1 MPAESNG
8 AVIHIE
14 RVSKVYKTG
23 DITVHAL
30 RALSLSVRH
39 GEFVAIMGPSGSG
52 KSTLMNIIGCLD
64 RPTKGQYFLEG
75 VDVSTMGRAALAD
88 TRNKRVGFV
97 FQSFNLVP
105 RTSAVENVELP
116 LLYAGIGAAE
126 RLRRAKAAL
135 AEVGLS
141 ERQKNM
147 PSQLSGGQQQRVAL
161 ARALVNNPSIIL
173 ADEPTGALDTRT
185 SVEVMDIFQRL
196 NRDRKLTVIVVTHE
210 PDVARYAKRIVHVRD
225 GRISSDE
232 LVLERSIASEVLRT
246 LPMVSPER
254 DEEEE

>member
-1 MPAESNG
+1 MAEDASG
-8 AVIHIE
+8 TVIRIE

-30 RALSLSVRH
+30 RALSMSVRH

-64 RPTKGQYFLEG
+64 RPTRGQYFLEG
-75 VDVSTMGRAALAD
+75 VDVSTMGKAALAD

-105 RTSAVENVELP
+105 RTSALENVELP
-116 LLYAGIGAAE
+116 LLYAGLGAAE
-126 RLRRAKAAL
+126 RHRRAKAAL

-141 ERQKNM
+141 DRERNM
-147 PSQLSGGQQQRVAL
+147 PNQLSGGQQQRVAL

-185 SVEVMDIFQRL
+185 SVEVMEIFQRL
-196 NRDRKLTVIVVTHE
+196 NKEKGLTVLVVTHE
-210 PDVARYAKRIVHVRD
+210 PDVARYAERVVHFRD
-225 GRISSDE
+225 GRISSDDR
-232 LVLERSIASEVLRT
+232 VTNRSVASEVLKT
-246 LPMVSPER
+246 LPMIAPER
-254 DEEEE
+254 DEDE